1 MIGWH
6 GYRYVYYMPEN
17 DVSEETY
24 VSEIEKMLTVEG
36 TTTHG
41 TKVISKKHILI
52 VCRFFFS
59 VSIFFNV
66 K

>member
-1 MIGWH
+1 MIDGH

-24 VSEIEKMLTVEG
+24 VSEIEKMITVQG

-41 TKVISKKHILI
+41 TKVISKKT
-52 VCRFFFS
+52 
-59 VSIFFNV
+59 
-66 K
+66 